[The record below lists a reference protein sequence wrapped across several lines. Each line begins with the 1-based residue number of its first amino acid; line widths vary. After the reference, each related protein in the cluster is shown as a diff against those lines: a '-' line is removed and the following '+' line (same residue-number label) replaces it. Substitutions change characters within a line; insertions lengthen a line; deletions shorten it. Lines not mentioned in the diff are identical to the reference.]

1 MGSARAS
8 PESSREGRV
17 SPRPKLTS
25 KWGKVELA
33 PPASKRNEHSLWSR
47 LGFLLTWLNGV
58 EHKADIAVV
67 GGGFG
72 GALMAMVA
80 RRLGRSVVLIERGT
94 HPRFAIGESST
105 PLASLLLQQ
114 LAEKHDLPQLLPF
127 RRWGEWQREH
137 PGIGCG
143 LKRGFSF
150 FHHTLGQS
158 FSDDEQRRNQL
169 LVAASPRDE
178 VADTHWFRADFD
190 HHLVNEAQR
199 LGVEYFDR
207 TELTSFDEQPD
218 GVTLGGRRNGGPVR
232 FHAGFV
238 IDATGPR
245 GWLHRTL
252 GLANREL
259 PLIPATSGLFAH
271 FKNVGAWPSEGGAPY
286 PVESAAV
293 HHVFDGGWVWVLK
306 FNNGITSA
314 GVAATGER
322 AAELGL
328 AEGAPGWQRLLA
340 KLPSLAKQFAA
351 AEPVG
356 GFVFAPE
363 LSFCSGQ
370 ITGARWAL
378 LPSSAGFVDPL
389 LSTGFPLTLLG
400 IKRLAKLLRG
410 EPSTSALAGYER
422 RTVAELGQVSRL
434 VGALYASMGDFEL
447 FAALTQVY
455 FAAVSFSETAH
466 RLGKP
471 ELAESFLLCEHPEF
485 GPATREICESV
496 VRLAKRDELLA
507 KIRDVIEP
515 FNVAGLADP
524 AKRNWYPVA
533 TGDLFA
539 AAAKLGSSADKIRE
553 MLLREQLL

>member
-1 MGSARAS
+1 M
-8 PESSREGRV
+8 
-17 SPRPKLTS
+17 
-25 KWGKVELA
+25 
-33 PPASKRNEHSLWSR
+33 
-47 LGFLLTWLNGV
+47 
-58 EHKADIAVV
+58 
-67 GGGFG
+67 
-72 GALMAMVA
+72 
-80 RRLGRSVVLIERGT
+80 
-94 HPRFAIGESST
+94 
-105 PLASLLLQQ
+105 
-114 LAEKHDLPQLLPF
+114 
-127 RRWGEWQREH
+127 
-137 PGIGCG
+137 
-143 LKRGFSF
+143 
-150 FHHTLGQS
+150 
-158 FSDDEQRRNQL
+158 
-169 LVAASPRDE
+169 
-178 VADTHWFRADFD
+178 
-190 HHLVNEAQR
+190 VNEAQR
-199 LGVEYFDR
+199 LGVEYFDQ
-207 TELTSFDEQPD
+207 TELTDFDEQPD

-252 GLANREL
+252 GVANREL

-271 FKNVGAWPSEGGAPY
+271 FKNVGAWPSEEGAPY

-322 AAELGL
+322 AVELGL

-370 ITGARWAL
+370 ITGERWAL

-400 IKRLAKLLRG
+400 IQRLAKLLGG
-410 EPSTSALAGYER
+410 EIDRAEYER
-422 RTVAELGQVSRL
+422 RTVAELDQVSRL

-447 FAALTQVY
+447 FTALTQVY

-496 VRLAKRDELLA
+496 VGLAKRDETLA
-507 KIRDVIEP
+507 RIGEIIEP

-524 AKRNWYPVA
+524 AKHNWYPAVA
-533 TGDLFA
+533 NDLFA
-539 AAAKLGSSADKIRE
+539 AGAKLGSSADEIRE
-553 MLLREQLL
+553 MLLREQLI

>member
-1 MGSARAS
+1 MQH
-8 PESSREGRV
+8 
-17 SPRPKLTS
+17 T
-25 KWGKVELA
+25 
-33 PPASKRNEHSLWSR
+33 
-47 LGFLLTWLNGV
+47 
-58 EHKADIAVV
+58 ADIAVV

-80 RRLGRSVVLIERGT
+80 RRLGRSVALIERGS

-105 PLASLLLQQ
+105 PLANLFLQQ
-114 LAEKHDLPQLLPF
+114 IAEKYDLPQLLPF
-127 RRWGEWQREH
+127 RRWGDWQREH
-137 PGIGCG
+137 PEIGCG

-150 FHHTLGQS
+150 FHHTLGHP
-158 FSDDEQRRNQL
+158 FCDDEQRRNQL

-190 HHLVNEAQR
+190 PHLANEAQR
-199 LGVEYFDR
+199 LGVDYFDQ
-207 TELTSFDEQPD
+207 TELTIFDEQPD
-218 GVTLGGRRNGGPVR
+218 GVTLAGQRNGEPVTFR
-232 FHAGFV
+232 ADFV

-252 GLANREL
+252 GLAKREL
-259 PLIPATSGLFAH
+259 PLMPATSGLFAH
-271 FKNVGAWPSEGGAPY
+271 FKNVGVWPSAGGAPY

-314 GVAATGER
+314 GVAATR
-322 AAELGL
+322 ARATELGL
-328 AEGAPGWQRLLA
+328 AEGEPGWQRLLA

-351 AEPVG
+351 AKPVG

-370 ITGARWAL
+370 ITGARWAM
-378 LPSSAGFVDPL
+378 LPSAAGFVDPL

-400 IKRLAKLLRG
+400 IQRLAKLLG
-410 EPSTSALAGYER
+410 GGIAPADYER
-422 RTVAELGQVSRL
+422 QTIAELEQVSRL

-447 FAALTQVY
+447 FAALTQLY
-455 FAAVSFSETAH
+455 FAVVSFSETAH
-466 RLGKP
+466 RLAKP
-471 ELAESFLLCEHPEF
+471 ELAGSFLLYAHPEF
-485 GPATREICESV
+485 GPATREICASV
-496 VRLAKRDELLA
+496 ARLAKREEVLA
-507 KIRDVIEP
+507 KVREVIEP
-515 FNVAGLADP
+515 FNVVGLADP

-533 TGDLFA
+533 VDDLFA
-539 AAAKLGSSADKIRE
+539 SAAKLGSSEDAIRE

>member
-1 MGSARAS
+1 M
-8 PESSREGRV
+8 
-17 SPRPKLTS
+17 
-25 KWGKVELA
+25 
-33 PPASKRNEHSLWSR
+33 
-47 LGFLLTWLNGV
+47 
-58 EHKADIAVV
+58 

-114 LAEKHDLPQLLPF
+114 LAEEYDLPQLLPF

-271 FKNVGAWPSEGGAPY
+271 FKNVGA
-286 PVESAAV
+286 
-293 HHVFDGGWVWVLK
+293 
-306 FNNGITSA
+306 
-314 GVAATGER
+314 
-322 AAELGL
+322 
-328 AEGAPGWQRLLA
+328 
-340 KLPSLAKQFAA
+340 
-351 AEPVG
+351 
-356 GFVFAPE
+356 
-363 LSFCSGQ
+363 
-370 ITGARWAL
+370 
-378 LPSSAGFVDPL
+378 
-389 LSTGFPLTLLG
+389 
-400 IKRLAKLLRG
+400 
-410 EPSTSALAGYER
+410 
-422 RTVAELGQVSRL
+422 
-434 VGALYASMGDFEL
+434 
-447 FAALTQVY
+447 
-455 FAAVSFSETAH
+455 
-466 RLGKP
+466 
-471 ELAESFLLCEHPEF
+471 
-485 GPATREICESV
+485 
-496 VRLAKRDELLA
+496 
-507 KIRDVIEP
+507 
-515 FNVAGLADP
+515 
-524 AKRNWYPVA
+524 
-533 TGDLFA
+533 
-539 AAAKLGSSADKIRE
+539 
-553 MLLREQLL
+553 

>member
-1 MGSARAS
+1 M
-8 PESSREGRV
+8 
-17 SPRPKLTS
+17 
-25 KWGKVELA
+25 
-33 PPASKRNEHSLWSR
+33 EHQ
-47 LGFLLTWLNGV
+47 
-58 EHKADIAVV
+58 ADIAVV

-80 RRLGRSVVLIERGT
+80 KRLGRSVVLIERGS

-105 PLASLLLQQ
+105 PLANLLLQQ
-114 LAEKHDLPQLLPF
+114 LAEEYDLPQLLPF

-137 PGIGCG
+137 PEIGCG

-150 FHHTLGQS
+150 FHHTLGQA

-190 HHLVNEAQR
+190 EHFANEAQR
-199 LGVEYFDR
+199 LGVGYFDQ
-207 TELTSFDEQPD
+207 TELTSFDEGPN
-218 GVTLGGRRNGGPVR
+218 GVTLAGRRNGEPVTFR
-232 FHAGFV
+232 ADFV
-238 IDATGPR
+238 IDASGPR

-252 GLANREL
+252 ELAKREL
-259 PLIPATSGLFAH
+259 PLMPATSGLFAH
-271 FKNVGAWPSEGGAPY
+271 FKNVGAWPSPVGAPY
-286 PVESAAV
+286 PVEVAAV

-314 GVAATGER
+314 GVAATRQR
-322 AAELGL
+322 ADELGL
-328 AEGAPGWQRLLA
+328 AEGAIGWKRLLA
-340 KLPSLAKQFAA
+340 KLPSLGEQFAA

-356 GFVFAPE
+356 GFVFEPE

-370 ITGARWAL
+370 ITGKHWAM

-400 IKRLAKLLRG
+400 IQRLAKLLGG
-410 EPSTSALAGYER
+410 EIAPVEYER
-422 RTVAELGQVSRL
+422 QTVAELEQVSRL
-434 VGALYASMGDFEL
+434 VGALYASMDDFGL
-447 FAALTQVY
+447 FAALAQLY
-455 FAAVSFSETAH
+455 FVAVSFSETAQ
-466 RLGKP
+466 RLAKP
-471 ELAESFLLCEHPEF
+471 ELAESFLLCAHPEF

-496 VRLAKRDELLA
+496 VRLANRDKTLA
-507 KIRDVIEP
+507 RIQKVIEP

-524 AKRNWYPVA
+524 AKRNWYPVVA
-533 TGDLFA
+533 DDLFA
-539 AAAKLGSSADKIRE
+539 AAAKLGSGADEIRE